1 MSLLQIR
8 ISRHPDP
15 ADAAVEEGSGGADH
29 EEFDFEGDDD
39 DFDFEVDA
47 DEDASEP
54 VLDFRAAGTES
65 PEAPEAA
72 GEIDIPKAQRAAID
86 TACDGLDSKSFYEI
100 LLLPKTAD
108 GKAVKRAYYRL
119 SKEYHPDKF
128 YLKQLGPYKARL
140 ELLFNKITEAYRVLG
155 DVETRAEYDAMVFG
169 EVGVDT
175 LDHIEAIRGGTS
187 ESKPGEASVAVD
199 FVPDAL
205 RKKQKEALEKK
216 RKELAAKAKRR
227 RKSQK
232 PVFMQKLQKQL
243 AARIAKSRK
252 HMEAGKEK
260 LDAGDMQA
268 AVTHY
273 QMAMSLDPRNTRAKA
288 SFKRVSAQ
296 YRNARAEQFYRESL
310 DAKLAED
317 FKAAAA
323 KLQEAVGCKPT
334 KGKYH
339 NEFGKLII
347 EHTLQHRVGLE
358 QLRKAVELESRNVPY
373 IMDLAGAYADIG
385 MPSNAVRAYE
395 RVLQMD
401 KKNSLA
407 QKALK
412 KLK

>member
-1 MSLLQIR
+1 
-8 ISRHPDP
+8 
-15 ADAAVEEGSGGADH
+15 VGSDSG
-29 EEFDFEGDDD
+29 EFIATDD
-39 DFDFEVDA
+39 DFDFEVDDDLAEDDDFEFELDDDDVDEPDVDFSAEPA
-47 DEDASEP
+47 DDGSGDGEDLTP
-54 VLDFRAAGTES
+54 D
-65 PEAPEAA
+65 
-72 GEIDIPKAQRAAID
+72 QRAAID
-86 TACDGLDSKSFYEI
+86 TACDGIDTKTFYEV

-108 GKAVKRAYYRL
+108 AKAVKRSYYRL

-128 YLKQLGPYKARL
+128 YRKNLGRYKTQL

-155 DVETRAEYDAMVFG
+155 DYETREEYDRMIFPDIGTDTA
-169 EVGVDT
+169 EELDAITVD
-175 LDHIEAIRGGTS
+175 AA
-187 ESKPGEASVAVD
+187 PGEASVSVD

-205 RKKQKEALEKK
+205 RKKQAAALEKK
-216 RKELAAKAKRR
+216 KAELARKAKRR
-227 RKSQK
+227 KKAQK

-252 HMEAGKEK
+252 HMEAGKKKQE
-260 LDAGDMQA
+260 DGDTQA
-268 AVTHY
+268 AVTHF
-273 QMAMSLDPRNTRAKA
+273 QMAMSLDPRNQKAKA
-288 SFKRVSAQ
+288 AFKRASAQ
-296 YRNARAEQFYRESL
+296 HRNSRAETLYREAQ

-323 KLQEAVGCKPT
+323 KLQEAVECKPT
-334 KGKYH
+334 KGKYY

-373 IMDLAGAYADIG
+373 IMDLAAAYADLG

-401 KKNSLA
+401 KKNSA
-407 QKALK
+407 ATKALK